1 MTRFRE
7 RTLHAAAEAASIF
20 DRFPLENRTSFDII
34 RAVKDLGFPVM
45 FRPMKG
51 LLGATVTVEEGA
63 QGILVTTKRGLP
75 IQRFTLAHE
84 LGHLVLGHEMRF
96 DFLTEDADE
105 ATPDASDNPEEK
117 AAEAFASELLAP
129 RKLISRIALGRTWRK
144 PDLNRPATV
153 YQLALRLGISFKATC
168 WALARGGF
176 IDDKSAKDLAED
188 TKVNEIKTNLI
199 APHGLSENPWA
210 DIWAVTPEDA
220 GSLLECGP
228 DDLFVVAVQ
237 DEPSA
242 GFLWELDESAQG
254 FEVVFEKTDISE
266 SYGGECSRVLVMKN
280 NAPGHHRLTLKNRRP
295 WSGEVL
301 STTDYSI
308 ANFGKETDGLPR
320 FVKLELLGAG

>member
-7 RTLHAAAEAASIF
+7 WTLQAAGEAASIF

-34 RAVKDLGFPVM
+34 RAVTDLGFPVM

-63 QGILVTTKRGLP
+63 QGILVSTKRGLP

-84 LGHLVLGHEMRF
+84 LGHLVLGHELRF

-105 ATPDASDNPEEK
+105 MSPDASKTPEEK

-129 RKLISRIALGRTWRK
+129 RKLITRIALSRAWRK
-144 PDLNRPATV
+144 ADLQRPAIV
-153 YQLALRLGISFKATC
+153 YQLALRLGVSFKATC

-176 IDDKSAKDLAED
+176 IPDKSAKHLVEE
-188 TKVNEIKTNLI
+188 TKVNEVKASLI
-199 APHGLSENPWA
+199 APYKLSDPWA
-210 DIWAVTPEDA
+210 DVWAVAQEDA
-220 GSLLECGP
+220 GSMLECGP
-228 DDLFVVAVQ
+228 DDIFVVAVK

-242 GFLWELDESAQG
+242 GFLWELEESVQG

-266 SYGGECSRVLVMKN
+266 SYGGESSRVLVMKSR
-280 NAPGHHRLTLKNRRP
+280 APGHHRLTLRHKRP

-301 STTDYSI
+301 STVDYSI
-308 ANFGKETDGLPR
+308 ANFGKEMDGFPR
-320 FVKLELLGAG
+320 FVKLEMLGAG